1 MRTCQA
7 VDECLF
13 FFNPEI
19 WGILKPK
26 YLKTYKKSISD
37 EKTTA
42 KKTSSTGWQGFIQHM
57 CQFQGIY
64 PKRGADIGCIN
75 IFGAI
80 CLNQPVEALF

>member
-42 KKTSSTGWQGFIQHM
+42 KKLRQRAGKGLYNTCANFRVYIQ
-57 CQFQGIY
+57 
-64 PKRGADIGCIN
+64 KGARTLD
-75 IFGAI
+75 A
-80 CLNQPVEALF
+80 